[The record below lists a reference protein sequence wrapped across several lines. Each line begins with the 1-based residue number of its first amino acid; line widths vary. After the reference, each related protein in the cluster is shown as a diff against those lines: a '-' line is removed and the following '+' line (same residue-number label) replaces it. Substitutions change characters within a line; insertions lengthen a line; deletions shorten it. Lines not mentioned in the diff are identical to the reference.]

1 MKRYLT
7 IFLVLMLSFSS
18 VIRGQENKTIYQQAG
33 IIKVKDPK
41 AVTVGYRQP
50 GDAIFEISLD
60 DVGKY
65 TGHVCAGISTGYI
78 LTKQALELLYPNGEI
93 PVREQI
99 SIAASA
105 NTDHLEVASYV
116 VRARQNDPESKG
128 KNIAFV
134 DENISSVAGTVTL
147 IFFFFDTEKM
157 VKAVFNKGKLVTP
170 KLKKKMM
177 PLKKKI
183 MLGTASNKEKEE
195 FAKTVQEVVKTII
208 TNIPEGV
215 ISISACTEYKF
226 PKI

>member
-1 MKRYLT
+1 MKLHLSITLVIILLFLNT
-7 IFLVLMLSFSS
+7 IHS
-18 VIRGQENKTIYQQAG
+18 QEENTIYQQAG
-33 IIKVKDPK
+33 IIKLKDPK

-93 PVREQI
+93 PVRGQI

-128 KNIAFV
+128 ENIAFV
-134 DENISSVAGTVTL
+134 DKSISSAAGTVTL
-147 IFFFFDTEKM
+147 IFKRADTEKM

-170 KLKKKMM
+170 ELKKKMM

-183 MLGTASNKEKEE
+183 MLGTASDKEKEK

-215 ISISACTEYKF
+215 ISISECTEYKF
-226 PKI
+226 PKN